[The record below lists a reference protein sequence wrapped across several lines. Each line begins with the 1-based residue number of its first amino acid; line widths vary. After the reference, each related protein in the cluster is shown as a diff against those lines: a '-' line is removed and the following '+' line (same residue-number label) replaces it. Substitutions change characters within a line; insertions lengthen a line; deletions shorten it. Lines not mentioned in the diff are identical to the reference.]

1 MCTRPSCKSA
11 AISGLYCIK
20 GCFPSVGMW
29 LLRLAGFFRDH
40 RFAAAFTSPFLEKLG
55 QSLLSVSSL
64 PLLYLLLQQ
73 VLLGEGKL
81 LFCSELSIH
90 PHAIRYQLPQGFS
103 LSCHTGLVLSS
114 KTSQG
119 TLPNHTQQESQ
130 VGSEV
135 IDIYSGDK
143 VPAAVLPVLPFLL
156 VWHKT
161 ALAVNNW

>member
-20 GCFPSVGMW
+20 GCFPSAGMW
-29 LLRLAGFFRDH
+29 LLRLAGFFLQGSLFCSSFHLTFPREAWAVS
-40 RFAAAFTSPFLEKLG
+40 FICLILAF
-55 QSLLSVSSL
+55 LLH
-64 PLLYLLLQQ
+64 LLLQQ
-73 VLLGEGKL
+73 VLLGEL

-90 PHAIRYQLPQGFS
+90 PSAIRYQLPEGS
-103 LSCHTGLVLSS
+103 YLSCHTGLLLSS
-114 KTSQG
+114 KTSHG
-119 TLPNHTQQESQ
+119 TLPNHTQQKRQ

-135 IDIYSGDK
+135 VGIYSGDR

-161 ALAVNNW
+161 APAVNN